1 MALSSLNP
9 GGNKSRDMFS
19 FIIHALTVIIACS
32 SNHTGPSSERFLLT
46 FGVDQVWTFSA
57 SFPQVCGTPLRADYS
72 RMAVQA
78 RLSAT
83 NLPKLQ
89 NTDHK
94 EASTYS
100 TCYSTSFTAGEIVGF
115 DSSRGGAIVAVHS

>member
-19 FIIHALTVIIACS
+19 FIIHALTVMLIACS
-32 SNHTGPSSERFLLT
+32 SNPTGPSSERFLLT

-72 RMAVQA
+72 RIAA
-78 RLSAT
+78 RFSAT
-83 NLPKLQ
+83 NVPERQ
-89 NTDHK
+89 NTDHN
-94 EASTYS
+94 EGSTYS
-100 TCYSTSFTAGEIVGF
+100 TCYSTNFTAGEIVGF
-115 DSSRGGAIVAVHS
+115 DSWRGGAIVAVHS